1 MFTISKPAP
10 WMERAKCAE
19 IGHCDLWFPAKD
31 DGSTIRMAKKL
42 CNECP
47 VRTLCLE
54 HALSNNEEHGVW
66 GGKTAAER
74 ARMRRDGAA

>member
-10 WMERAKCAE
+10 WMGRAKCAE
-19 IGHCDLWFPAKD
+19 IGEGDLWFPAEG

-54 HALSNNEEHGVW
+54 YALENNEEHGLW
-66 GGKTAAER
+66 GGKTAADR
-74 ARMRRDGAA
+74 ARMRRGSAA